1 MKKFRWV
8 LLLAISSVLLGCA
21 SNIKDGIAYL
31 EEEKYEAAIACF
43 EKDIEE
49 EKNLDEAYR
58 GAGIAWYE
66 LGDYEKAVDC
76 LEHALENKAEK
87 TATVYSLM
95 AAGCLQLED
104 YQSALDYYRDALQM
118 KDCTKEMEQEILF
131 NEIAI
136 YQKLGDWEILKEKA
150 AAYAEKYPE
159 DNRMEK
165 TIEFLETR

>member
-118 KDCTKEMEQEILF
+118 KDCTEEMKQEILF

-136 YQKLGDWEILKEKA
+136 YQKLGDWETLKEKV
-150 AAYAEKYPE
+150 AAYVENYPE
-159 DNRMEK
+159 DDRMEK
-165 TIEFLETR
+165 TVEFLETR